1 MFGVFASLSGIRYSV
16 WEKDFVKTDA
26 YKKSEDYWIT
36 RFKDYGFEAL
46 NLPYDYT
53 IPANKT
59 YVGEKIFSN
68 IPTTTFE
75 KIEAFARKYKVSS
88 YTVFLSA
95 LYICLYKY
103 TKQSDIVVGSPV
115 ANRGIIGTRN
125 IIGMFVNNVAFRA
138 KILPNQSISTFLKYV
153 NDCILQDLE
162 NQAYPYDALLHTRP
176 ACPTQ
181 TRHLQMQKQL
191 LF

>member
-1 MFGVFASLSGIRYSV
+1 MHVRKLHLNMLTIQYGKKI
-16 WEKDFVKTDA
+16 VKTGA

-59 YVGEKIFSN
+59 YIGEKIFSN

-75 KIEAFARKYKVSS
+75 RVEAFARKYKVSS

-95 LYICLYKY
+95 LYIC
-103 TKQSDIVVGSPV
+103 KQ
-115 ANRGIIGTRN
+115 RN
-125 IIGMFVNNVAFRA
+125 YWNA
-138 KILPNQSISTFLKYV
+138 
-153 NDCILQDLE
+153 
-162 NQAYPYDALLHTRP
+162 
-176 ACPTQ
+176 
-181 TRHLQMQKQL
+181 
-191 LF
+191 